1 MTLTE
6 RERAI
11 LSDDRRRGLLARAN
25 ALSTIG
31 DIASSALGGA
41 GPETIA
47 WSSASDWDNAITES
61 FVDHPSGTVNMI
73 RGLDKFD
80 NLSDGGTIP
89 SIYDTSGDSQIT
101 NSKAYSGNLAITTG
115 NGFGISG
122 LSVSDKKMSWVCQ
135 ENSNISGW
143 GIKLRN
149 TNGDK
154 MLTFGSNNPQVKLE
168 SNSNNSESIINSPS
182 PSYAAWRRFT
192 VEIDFSTNTFDFFW
206 EDLTGSSPDQSKTGQ
221 SLVSGASAVGKWQ
234 VEKNPWGGG
243 PPENGRFWVDNAW
256 GVYSNSSITTAT
268 KSFSGSV
275 SPDLTDLQYTLNG
288 ASITLD
294 ITGSPGTS
302 SEEVI
307 TQSLGGA
314 SSYTLSW
321 STTHT
326 DFRVKATLSSPS
338 RGPSS
343 LPSLSQVKLVS

>member
-11 LSDDRRRGLLARAN
+11 LSGDSRRLLARATP
-25 ALSTIG
+25 LSTIG

-41 GPETIA
+41 GPETVA
-47 WSSASDWDNAITES
+47 WSTASDWDAAVAES

-73 RGLDKFD
+73 RGVDKYD
-80 NLSDGGTIP
+80 GLSNGGTIP
-89 SIYDTSGDSQIT
+89 SIYNTSGDSRIT
-101 NSKAYSGNLAITTG
+101 NSKAYSGNLSITTG

-122 LSVSDKKMSWVCQ
+122 LSNTDKTLSWVCQ
-135 ENSNISGW
+135 ETSNISGW
-143 GIKLRN
+143 GLKLRN
-149 TNGDK
+149 TNGQK
-154 MLTFGSNNPQVKLE
+154 ILTFGSNNPQVKLE
-168 SNSNNSESIINSPS
+168 SNNNNSETIISSPS

-206 EDLTGSSPDQSKTGQ
+206 EDLTGSSSDQSKTGQ
-221 SLVSGASAVGKWQ
+221 SLVSGASALGKWEL
-234 VEKNPWGGG
+234 EKNPWGGG
-243 PPENGRFWVDNAW
+243 PPEDGKFFIDNAW
-256 GVYSNSSITTAT
+256 GVYSTSSITTAT

-275 SPDLTDLQYTLNG
+275 SPDLTDLQYALNG
-288 ASITLD
+288 ASISLD
-294 ITGSPGTS
+294 IIGSPGTS

-321 STTHT
+321 GSTHT
-326 DFRVKATLSSPS
+326 DFRAKATLSSPS

-343 LPSLSQVKLVS
+343 LPTLGQVKLVA